1 MGRSRRQVGAA
12 VISLIGLTGPIVA
25 ARTFVSS
32 DSTSTVFIVIG
43 TLFPLVVTA
52 TMVAYLKRYYRHE
65 SGETLLFVGAIGT
78 ILLSAVFGLTA
89 FGIILGQQTYGIT
102 MEDQSVLLSEM
113 AMGGALFG
121 LIYGH
126 IYALSIV
133 QQRRLERTTVQVQ
146 RQNERLNEF
155 AGVVSHDLRNP
166 LTVAQGRLELAREE
180 SDSEHLDAIGQAHE
194 RMDALVDDVLTIARH
209 GESVKNPESISL
221 SAVVKRS
228 WENVDTKDAEL
239 IVKTDRRIR
248 ANKSRL
254 QQLLGNLIRNAVE
267 HGGPE
272 VTVRIGEL
280 STESGFYVEDDGPGI
295 PDGEREQIFEV
306 GYTTNEDGTGFGLN
320 IVNEVVDAH
329 NWEIRVTDGRDQ
341 GARFEITG
349 IEGDQNTAK

>member
-1 MGRSRRQVGAA
+1 MEGSRRQVGAA
-12 VISLIGLTGPIVA
+12 VLSLVGLTGPIVA
-25 ARTFVSS
+25 ARTLVSS
-32 DSTSTVFIVIG
+32 DSTSTVFMVIG

-52 TMVAYLKRYYRHE
+52 TMVAYLQRYYRHE
-65 SGETLLFVGAIGT
+65 SGEILLFVGAIGA
-78 ILLSAVFGLTA
+78 ILLSAIFGLTA
-89 FGIILGQQTYGIT
+89 LGIIWGQQTYGIT
-102 MEDQSVLLSEM
+102 MEDPFVLTTEM

-126 IYALSIV
+126 FYALSIV
-133 QQRRLERTTVQVQ
+133 QQRRLERTTVQLQ
-146 RQNERLNEF
+146 RKNNRLNEF

-194 RMDALVDDVLTIARH
+194 RMDALIDDVLTIARQ
-209 GESVKNPESISL
+209 GESVNNVESISL
-221 SAVVKRS
+221 SAVVQRC

-239 IVKTDRRIR
+239 IVQTDRRIR
-248 ANKSRL
+248 ADESRL
-254 QQLLGNLIRNAVE
+254 QQLLGNLIRNGVE

-280 STESGFYVEDDGPGI
+280 SDGSGFYIEDDGPGI
-295 PDGEREQIFEV
+295 SDGEREQIFEV

-320 IVNEVVDAH
+320 IVKEIINAH
-329 NWEIRVTDGRDQ
+329 GWEIRVTDGRDR

-349 IEGDQNTAK
+349 VEGDQNTVK